1 MQFNSFEH
9 QLDEKEEEEE
19 AENTQN
25 FCLLKEFFRHID
37 RSNTFY
43 KSTQFAGLK
52 TFRSSTKPSN
62 CAHNSTRH

>member
-25 FCLLKEFFRHID
+25 FCLLKEVF
-37 RSNTFY
+37 
-43 KSTQFAGLK
+43 
-52 TFRSSTKPSN
+52 SSY
-62 CAHNSTRH
+62 